1 MTTTHTHDQALNWF
15 VRLSDPDAPEAAWLE
30 FQTWL
35 EADPANSKAYDLI
48 EQVWVALDEA
58 AAETV
63 PATAEIVVAPIAA
76 NDSGPIFGRRRM
88 GRAWLAPL
96 MATAAAAVMVVGLW
110 PEISG
115 EGRFQTYSTAEA
127 PREVVLSD
135 GSRLSMN
142 RHSEIRARVGSRD
155 RAVELKDGEVAFDV
169 THDADRPFVIA
180 ADDHEVRVLG
190 TAFNVL
196 NHNGRF
202 AVDVTRGLV
211 AVSGQGMPEALQLAA
226 GDRVDQTG
234 ADAAVVSAG
243 DPAEASAW
251 RQGVL
256 IYRETDLGTVADDLS
271 RYLNKPVSI
280 SPSARALRF
289 TGALRIGDEATM
301 LRQLQD
307 FVPIRVTRANDG
319 IQLTARDGA

>member
-1 MTTTHTHDQALNWF
+1 MTTTNIQDQALNWF
-15 VRLSDPDAPEAAWLE
+15 VRLSDPDATETAWLD

-35 EADPANSKAYDLI
+35 EAGPENRRAYDLI
-48 EQVWVALDEA
+48 EQVWAALDEA
-58 AAETV
+58 AADVV
-63 PATAEIVVAPIAA
+63 PASADVVVAPIAA
-76 NDSGPIFGRRRM
+76 NDFTPTHSGRRS
-88 GRAWLAPL
+88 GRAWLAPML
-96 MATAAAAVMVVGLW
+96 AVAAATVMVVGLW

-115 EGRFQTYSTAEA
+115 AGRFQTYSTTDA

-135 GSRLSMN
+135 GSHLSMN
-142 RHSEIRARVGSRD
+142 RHSELRARIGSRD
-155 RAVELKDGEVAFDV
+155 RAVVLGQGEVVFDV
-169 THDADRPFVIA
+169 THDAARPFVVA

-196 NHNGRF
+196 NHESRF
-202 AVDVTRGLV
+202 SVGVMRGLV
-211 AVSGQGMPEALQLAA
+211 AVSGEGIAEPLRLAV

-234 ADAAVVSAG
+234 STPATVSTGDAD
-243 DPAEASAW
+243 EASAW

-256 IYRETDLGTVADDLS
+256 IYRETDMGKVADDLS
-271 RYLNKPVSI
+271 RYLNKPVTI
-280 SPSARALRF
+280 TASARALRF

-319 IQLTARDGA
+319 IQLTARDGG